1 MELSRNSVEPRKPT
15 GLGRCRHF
23 FWLGVVFD
31 TVGATLLFT
40 GVFAHLLFYDL
51 LLYLGSII
59 IFFSLLWWVFWYTGN
74 IELTAEESLKE
85 PFHVPSSP
93 AVNALNQRLSHTL
106 CNVSRSLTRIRRRC
120 ALRTFLLRSASL
132 SMTGTARPEN
142 QLEQEDQGK
151 DATAGAQESGDAQ
164 NLGSEDL
171 VPKPEAVVSSE
182 GVRSPEP
189 GAGSLGA
196 EAGLPGP
203 VKGSFFTYMS
213 APEFPPPPPDQPQ
226 PLAVLSSRS
235 LPVVPSASTRQ
246 PLALSV
252 SRSQPVATV
261 ASAGQS
267 AGCRPEASLASTSP
281 PLLTVAS
288 ESQPA
293 VLLSSMT
300 QPTVVLI
307 SQNQPFVPVASW
319 DHSSVSLAS
328 QVHNL
333 VPVLAQTN
341 LQILS
346 ASQSQSLVSAAAQS
360 HLQVPLASQSQLEN
374 IPLASQTPSSG
385 AQAPQSEGL
394 APPGSL
400 IQVPTSQSFQA
411 QPVNLRI
418 TLAVQDFQAFY
429 HNQQTPQSISSVQ
442 EISPS
447 QSAPVQEFQKKPVAQ
462 AFETLPPAGQ
472 ELSQEFP
479 ATVSPPPESQ
489 APASQAQQSVSPES
503 TTAPASEMKSSPP

>member
-1 MELSRNSVEPRKPT
+1 MELSRNSVETRKPT

-40 GVFAHLLFYDL
+40 GVFARLLFYDL

-74 IELTAEESLKE
+74 IELTVEESLKE
-85 PFHVPSSP
+85 PFHVPSSTS
-93 AVNALNQRLSHTL
+93 VNALSQRLSHTL

-120 ALRTFLLRSASL
+120 APRTFLLRSASL

-142 QLEQEDQGK
+142 QLQQEDQGK
-151 DATAGAQESGDAQ
+151 DAAAGAQESGDAQ

-171 VPKPEAVVSSE
+171 GPKPEAVVSSE
-182 GVRSPEP
+182 GVRSPGP

-203 VKGSFFTYMS
+203 VKGSFFTHMVT
-213 APEFPPPPPDQPQ
+213 PEFPPSPPDQPQ

-235 LPVVPSASTRQ
+235 LPVLPSASTRQ
-246 PLALSV
+246 PLALCV
-252 SRSQPVATV
+252 SRSQHVATL

-267 AGCRPEASLASTSP
+267 AASLASTSP

-293 VLLSSMT
+293 VPLSSMT
-300 QPTVVLI
+300 QPTVVLA

-333 VPVLAQTN
+333 VPVPAQSN
-341 LQILS
+341 LQILL
-346 ASQSQSLVSAAAQS
+346 ASQSHLPVSAAAQS

-374 IPLASQTPSSG
+374 IPLASQTSSSG

-411 QPVNLRI
+411 QPVNLRMS
-418 TLAVQDFQAFY
+418 LAVQDFQAFY
-429 HNQQTPQSISSVQ
+429 HNQQTLQSISSVQ
-442 EISPS
+442 EISS
-447 QSAPVQEFQKKPVAQ
+447 TQSAPVQEFQKKPVAQ
-462 AFETLPPAGQ
+462 AFETLPPVGQ
-472 ELSQEFP
+472 ELSQEFS
-479 ATVSPPPESQ
+479 ATSSPPPESQ

-503 TTAPASEMKSSPP
+503 TTAPASEMKSSRP